1 MRKRRHREIKEFT
14 DCQEVGGPGLKPGS
28 LAPKSELPLTMLCY
42 GHKSL
47 LTVKSL
53 EREENMKK
61 RTITPSLTTHFRVF
75 PVCVCVCVY
84 DSIEL
89 SGISHQL
96 PSFNFLYLMNIFSHG
111 KILI

>member
-75 PVCVCVCVY
+75 PVCVCVCVCTKALNLVEFLINSPL
-84 DSIEL
+84 SI
-89 SGISHQL
+89 
-96 PSFNFLYLMNIFSHG
+96 FC
-111 KILI
+111 IL